1 MPTQK
6 ATKKTSKNSDVEE
19 NMYVAALS
27 YLGVLCLIPLFL
39 KRDSAFT
46 QSHAKQGLVL
56 FIVEIG
62 GMFFY
67 WFPIFGQLLLLAL
80 ILASAYGIK
89 QTLEGKEWE
98 IPYIG
103 KFAEKLNI

>member
-6 ATKKTSKNSDVEE
+6 ATKKQSKNSDAED
-19 NMYVAALS
+19 NMYVAVLS
-27 YLGVLCLIPLFL
+27 YLGILCFVPLFL
-39 KRDSAFT
+39 KRDSAFA
-46 QSHAKQGLVL
+46 QSHAKQGLIL
-56 FIVEIG
+56 FIAEIV

-67 WFPIFGQLLLLAL
+67 WFPLFGQLLLLL
-80 ILASAYGIK
+80 FILTSAYGIK

-103 KFAEKLNI
+103 KFAEKFNI